1 MTNASAATDAGIPG
15 RGHVDLNRQ
24 RRTDSALAARFI
36 AFADLECAPGGS
48 GMSVNSPTYAVISRH
63 VAVREP
69 LLALARECQPGQP
82 IPNLLFAAVK
92 HVAAD
97 TPDTPLGHHYRR
109 VAEGAAPAADLVH
122 EFDAFCRRH
131 AHRIAELVRAR
142 NVQTNEV
149 GRCSHLMPAFCVIAR
164 ETGRNLALIDI
175 GAGAGLNLLWNRFD
189 YRYSNGA
196 AFGSGRS
203 PVRIACE
210 SRGEMP
216 PLPSSFPDVSF
227 AVGVDLNPIDLVDD
241 EQYRWLEALIWP
253 EHADR
258 AALLASAREVWL
270 KQPPR
275 VEAGDALEWLPD
287 LVAEAPADA
296 ALCLFHCHALNQ
308 FSVQA
313 RESFAGLLRAAA
325 QSRPLFHVSS
335 EGETLVV
342 TRLEG
347 GRSTQLLSVLRNAH
361 GRWIKW

>member
-1 MTNASAATDAGIPG
+1 
-15 RGHVDLNRQ
+15 
-24 RRTDSALAARFI
+24 
-36 AFADLECAPGGS
+36 
-48 GMSVNSPTYAVISRH
+48 MSVNSPTYAVISRH

-69 LLALARECQPGQP
+69 LLALSRECRPGQP

-92 HVAAD
+92 HVVAD
-97 TPDTPLGHHYRR
+97 TPDTPLAHHYRGA
-109 VAEGAAPAADLVH
+109 AEGAAPAPVLACA
-122 EFDAFCRRH
+122 FDAFCRLH

-296 ALCLFHCHALNQ
+296 ALCVVQCHALNQ
-308 FSVQA
+308 LSVQA

-361 GRWIKW
+361 GRWIQW

>member
-1 MTNASAATDAGIPG
+1 
-15 RGHVDLNRQ
+15 
-24 RRTDSALAARFI
+24 
-36 AFADLECAPGGS
+36 
-48 GMSVNSPTYAVISRH
+48 MSVNSPTYAVISRH

-69 LLALARECQPGQP
+69 LLALSRECRPGQP

-92 HVAAD
+92 HVVAD
-97 TPDTPLGHHYRR
+97 TPDTPLAHHYRGA
-109 VAEGAAPAADLVH
+109 AEGAAPAPDLACA
-122 EFDAFCRRH
+122 FDAFCRLH

-296 ALCLFHCHALNQ
+296 ALCVFHCHALNQ

-361 GRWIKW
+361 GRWIQW